1 MIPTYKLL
9 VDFLKSHKWISGIDL
24 DIEETVNINQVK
36 KLINDL
42 NRQFPYSIMTMA
54 PVLEDLQDDSCAI
67 FGLNYKD
74 LYNSPEGKR
83 INWFNGQFY
92 GSFNLNS
99 YNSVIQNGYS
109 PNKIVMGME
118 SIDFDKQ
125 TFPTAL
131 NEVKEIKQKYPT
143 FGGVY
148 NWEYYDSPPDNTN
161 PLEWA
166 LEMSSVLT

>member
-1 MIPTYKLL
+1 
-9 VDFLKSHKWISGIDL
+9 
-24 DIEETVNINQVK
+24 
-36 KLINDL
+36 
-42 NRQFPYSIMTMA
+42 MA

-74 LYNSPEGKR
+74 LYNSSEGKR

-131 NEVKEIKQKYPT
+131 NEVKEIKQKYPRRLWIIYMR
-143 FGGVY
+143 F
-148 NWEYYDSPPDNTN
+148 N
-161 PLEWA
+161 
-166 LEMSSVLT
+166 